1 MRIFS
6 VKEAIRDRDGELIGV
21 VLVNNERKLMISQW
35 DHEVLKK
42 VNNVE
47 VRIPKKGVTSKFIN
61 KPLSLRDNGQ
71 IIEIPSYWRMGT
83 MLEKILITRT
93 YRFVGLG
100 EKRDER
106 RTKLK
111 MPFGSTVIADLEIC
125 LATNKK
131 SGEKRIILNF
141 FLRKE
146 EGREAD
152 FEIKL
157 GGKRS
162 SETIEEIEVPLSG
175 EKIYINRK

>member
-83 MLEKILITRT
+83 MLEKVLVTRT

-100 EKRDER
+100 ESGRKAYQVKNAFRII
-106 RTKLK
+106 
-111 MPFGSTVIADLEIC
+111 VVADIEIC

-131 SGEKRIILNF
+131 WRKRIILNF